1 MPSGVPR
8 SLRRCVGDADRF
20 LREAWQCSAHL
31 HRRRGDDDFADLLSF
46 DDVDRIL
53 ATMSPRPPAFRLVR
67 AGNTLPRASYT
78 RSGTLGG
85 QRLTDLPDIGRV
97 LKLFDE
103 GATIVLQGLHRY
115 WEPVTRFC
123 RELEAFLTQP
133 VQANAYLTPPVAT
146 GLNVHHDIHDVFAM
160 QTFGRKHWVTYAPVV
175 DDPVAS
181 QRWDPSLGDPGE
193 PVLDVELAPGDCLYV
208 PRGMLHAART
218 VDTASLHLTL
228 GIRSVTWHD
237 LFTQV
242 VTDAADEVRFRQAL
256 PAGYATDPAGFAGT
270 VSARLKELATWIEER
285 DGGKLAARLADRFW
299 ASRPPV
305 LDGQLRQLL
314 DLDALDQDSRVSR
327 RDGAVAH
334 LDVRDGRAHLQLG
347 DRRLTLPAE
356 LEPVIG
362 RLLSAQGLRVGD
374 LTELDED
381 SRVVLVRRLIREG
394 LLVAGGE

>member
-1 MPSGVPR
+1 
-8 SLRRCVGDADRF
+8 
-20 LREAWQCSAHL
+20 
-31 HRRRGDDDFADLLSF
+31 
-46 DDVDRIL
+46 
-53 ATMSPRPPAFRLVR
+53 MSPRPPAFRLVR
-67 AGNTLPRASYT
+67 AGDTLPRASYT

-85 QRLTDLPDIGRV
+85 QRLNDLPDIGRV
-97 LKLFDE
+97 FTLFDE

-123 RELEAFLTQP
+123 HELEAFLTQP

-146 GLNVHHDIHDVFAM
+146 GLNVHHDTHDVFAM

-175 DDPVAS
+175 DHPVPS

-193 PVLDVELAPGDCLYV
+193 PVLDVDLEPGDCLYV

-228 GIRSVTWHD
+228 GVRSVTWHD
-237 LFTQV
+237 VFTQV

-256 PAGYATDPAGFAGT
+256 PAGYAADPAGFAGT
-270 VSARLKELATWIEER
+270 VSARLKELASWIEER
-285 DGGKLAARLADRFW
+285 DGGEITGRLADRFW
-299 ASRPPV
+299 SSRPPV

-314 DLDALDQDSRVSR
+314 DLDSLDQDSRVSR
-327 RDGAVAH
+327 RDGAVAD
-334 LDVRDGRAHLQLG
+334 LDVRDGRARLQLG

-356 LEPVIG
+356 LAPVIG
-362 RLLSAQGLRVGD
+362 RLLSAQQLRVGD
-374 LTELDED
+374 LTELDEG
-381 SRVVLVRRLIREG
+381 SRLVLVRRLIREG